1 MNASIF
7 WFSTVHWCVHSL
19 KFHMRLHEM
28 IPSRR
33 AEDEMAG
40 MAFETKEIAKKEIVL
55 ILMYAFC

>member
-1 MNASIF
+1 M
-7 WFSTVHWCVHSL
+7 
-19 KFHMRLHEM
+19 FHMRLYKM